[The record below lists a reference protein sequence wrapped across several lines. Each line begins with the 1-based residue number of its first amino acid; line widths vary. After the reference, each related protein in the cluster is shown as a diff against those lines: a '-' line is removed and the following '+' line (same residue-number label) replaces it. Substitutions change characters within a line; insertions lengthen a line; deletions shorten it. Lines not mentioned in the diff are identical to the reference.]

1 MVEQLEKSTPSNS
14 KRIAKNSLMLYFRM
28 ILVMLVTL
36 YTSRVVLEVL
46 GVTDFGVYNVVG
58 GFVAILAFFTSSLSN
73 ATQRFLSIE
82 LGRNNIEAANKVF
95 NQSMILYFLF
105 SIAILIV
112 AFTIGFWFISAKLNI
127 PDSRRM
133 AANIVY
139 VFSVLS
145 AICSIVQVPYMA
157 AIISRERMNFYAYL
171 GVFDVAFRLSMV
183 FLLQIT
189 PNVDRLIYY
198 AVLMFGVYVMTTL
211 VYAIYCKRNFKEC
224 LFRWCWN
231 KSLTRQILQFI
242 SYNLFGCFA
251 YSTGQ
256 QGVNIVMN
264 LFFGPI
270 VNAARGVATQV
281 NAAVLRFT
289 DAIMT
294 AIKPQIIKS
303 YSAGEYSYMFSLVEY
318 SSKLG
323 CLCMM
328 FLGLPIVFNTEY
340 ILTIWLKNVPAYTA
354 VFVQILIF
362 QSFFLVLINPLWM
375 LANATGNIKRM
386 QVWGRLF
393 SLLALPVSYVVL
405 RSGLSESP
413 VSAAIILMAADVFY
427 WLYSL
432 YDIKLQFNISIK
444 EYFTKVVMP
453 LVAILSFTY
462 IVLNIMAS
470 YFSSDFLQLIVVTL
484 SSALLLLLL
493 SFYIG
498 LSKNDRVVALKKIKT
513 LIK

>member
-1 MVEQLEKSTPSNS
+1 MAQQQEKSIPSNS

-46 GVTDFGVYNVVG
+46 GIIDFGVYNVVG

-82 LGRNNIEAANKVF
+82 LGRNDLRAANRVF
-95 NQSMILYFLF
+95 SQSIILYVLF
-105 SIAILIV
+105 CIAILIV
-112 AFTIGFWFISAKLNI
+112 AFTIGFWFVSVKLNI
-127 PDSRRM
+127 PDSRRI

-139 VFSVLS
+139 AFSVLS
-145 AICSIVQVPYMA
+145 VICSIVQVPYMA
-157 AIISRERMNFYAYL
+157 VIISRERMSFYAYL
-171 GVFDVAFRLSMV
+171 GVFDVFFRLLMV

-198 AVLMFGVYVMTTL
+198 AILMFGVYIVITL
-211 VYAIYCKRNFKEC
+211 VYVVYCCRNFKEC
-224 LFRWCWN
+224 LFRWCWD
-231 KSLTRQILQFI
+231 KSLIRKMLRFI

-270 VNAARGVATQV
+270 VNAARGIAAQV

-303 YSAGEYSYMFSLVEY
+303 YSTGEYNYMFSLMEY

-328 FLGLPIVFNTEY
+328 FLGLPIVFNAEY
-340 ILTIWLKNVPAYTA
+340 ILMIWLKNVPDYT
-354 VFVQILIF
+354 VIFVQILIF
-362 QSFFLVLINPLWM
+362 QSLFLVLINPLWM

-393 SLLALPVSYVVL
+393 SLLALPVSYIVL

-413 VSAAIILMAADVFY
+413 ASAAIILMAADVVY
-427 WLYSL
+427 WLYGL
-432 YDIKLQFNISIK
+432 YDIKLQLDISIK
-444 EYFTKVVMP
+444 RYFTKIVIPIAIILFFTCLMLNI
-453 LVAILSFTY
+453 LVA
-462 IVLNIMAS
+462 
-470 YFSSDFLQLIVVTL
+470 YFSSGFLQLIVVTL
-484 SSALLLLLL
+484 SSALLLLLM
-493 SFYIG
+493 SFYVG
-498 LSKNDRVVALKKIKT
+498 LSKDDRMMILRKIKMKT
-513 LIK
+513 K

>member
-1 MVEQLEKSTPSNS
+1 MARQQKENTSSNS
-14 KRIAKNSLMLYFRM
+14 MRIAKNSLILYFRM
-28 ILVMLVTL
+28 LLVMSVTL
-36 YTSRVVLEVL
+36 YTSRIILDVL
-46 GVTDFGVYNVVG
+46 GATDWGVYNVVG

-82 LGRNNIEAANKVF
+82 LGRNDLKALNRVF
-95 NQSMILYFLF
+95 NQSLILYTLF
-105 SIAILIV
+105 CITILIV

-127 PDSRRM
+127 PDNRRM

-139 VFSVLS
+139 IFSVLS
-145 AICSIVQVPYMA
+145 ATCSIIQVPYMA
-157 AIISRERMNFYAYL
+157 TIISREQMNFFAYL
-171 GVFDVAFRLSMV
+171 GIFDVISRLLMV
-183 FLLQIT
+183 LLLQIT
-189 PNVDRLIYY
+189 SDIDRLIFY
-198 AVLMFGVYVMTTL
+198 AILMFGVYIVITL
-211 VYAIYCKRNFKEC
+211 VYIVYCKRNFKEC
-224 LFRWCWN
+224 LFQWYWD
-231 KSLTRQILQFI
+231 KSLIQQMLQFI

-303 YSAGEYSYMFSLVEY
+303 YSAGDYNYVFSLVKY

-328 FLGLPIVFNTEY
+328 FLGLPIVFNAEY
-340 ILTIWLKNVPAYTA
+340 LLTIWLKNVPDYT
-354 VFVQILIF
+354 VIFVQILIF

-393 SLLALPVSYVVL
+393 SLLALPISYIIL
-405 RSGLSESP
+405 QLELSKSP
-413 VSAAIILMAADVFY
+413 VSSAIILMIADVSY

-432 YDIKLQFNISIK
+432 YDMKLQLNICIK
-444 EYFTKVVMP
+444 EYFKKIVFP
-453 LVAILSFTY
+453 LVIILFLTCF
-462 IVLNIMAS
+462 ILNIEIT
-470 YFSSDFLQLIVVTL
+470 YFSSNFLRFIIVSL
-484 SSALLLLLL
+484 SSTLLLLLM

-498 LSKNDRVVALKKIKT
+498 LSKDDRTLILRKIK
-513 LIK
+513 IK